1 MKAGLAI
8 LILILAILGGG
19 VAFLA
24 AWEIP
29 NWEPRL
35 RIARDS
41 RVSRGELETAEQN
54 ALALAGA
61 YRRILDR

>member
-29 NWEPRL
+29 APSTTVEREIPNERLPR
-35 RIARDS
+35 
-41 RVSRGELETAEQN
+41 
-54 ALALAGA
+54 
-61 YRRILDR
+61 